1 MFAAV
6 LNEYNKITWQEVATP
21 VPGDNDVLIKVTYAS
36 ICGTDEH
43 IFTGEFHPRTQLP
56 LIPGHEFVGNVTGTG
71 KNVKGINTGD
81 QVVVDP
87 IIWCGE
93 CDACRAGHYPACSSL
108 KLIGIDLNGGFA
120 ECISVPESMVLKLPG
135 NVQGRHA
142 ALIELISI
150 GFHASNRAA
159 VKQHDNIAIWGCGKV
174 GNAILLA
181 SKIKSSGIVFLVD
194 ILEERLI
201 RAKKAFPDIITVNAS
216 RKDPVEEIMKQ
227 TRNRGVDIAYEAVGH
242 ARFEKEIIH
251 PVRGCIQAIR
261 GGGTVCVLGLSDQPA
276 PLIMKELIWKE
287 AKIIASRVSHGEF
300 SETIGHLRDGSLD
313 PEYLITSVMPMKDAQ
328 NAFALLQAEPE
339 NHLKI
344 LLEIL

>member
-21 VPGDNDVLIKVTYAS
+21 VPGDNDVLIRVTCAS

-43 IFTGEFHPRTQLP
+43 IFTGEFHPRTKLP
-56 LIPGHEFVGNVTGTG
+56 LIQGHEFTGLVAETGRHVTGFE
-71 KNVKGINTGD
+71 KGN

-93 CDACRAGHYPACSSL
+93 CDACRAEHYPACSSL
-108 KLIGIDLNGGFA
+108 KLVGVDMDGGFA
-120 ECISVPESMVLKLPG
+120 EYISVPESMVLKLPG
-135 NVQGRHA
+135 NIQGKHA

-150 GFHASNRAA
+150 GFHASNRAGIRP
-159 VKQHDNIAIWGCGKV
+159 HDNIAIWGCGKV

-181 SKIKSSGIVFLVD
+181 TKIKTDGKVFLVD
-194 ILEERLI
+194 ILEKRLS
-201 RAKKAFPDIITVNAS
+201 RAKAAFPEIVTIDAS

-227 TRNRGVDIAYEAVGH
+227 TGNKGVDIAYEAVGH
-242 ARFEKEIIH
+242 ARLEKEIVH
-251 PVRGCIQAIR
+251 PVRGCVQAIR

-300 SETIGHLRDGSLD
+300 SEIIDHLKAGRLNPD
-313 PEYLITSVMPMKDAQ
+313 YLITSTRPMKEAQ
-328 NAFALLQAEPE
+328 GAFEMLKAEPE

-344 LLEIL
+344 LLEL